1 MLPTSTDVQVTL
13 KRTPPADADAIAVLV
28 HKQTKAADL
37 SPLTPANVAKVVGA
51 LMTSK
56 LVTGK
61 SNEVNITLLGDEKD
75 RRLIVIGLGNHEKF
89 SCECLREAGG
99 VLAKQVRKHKLKSVG
114 VIVPRTSATLPGVP
128 DAPPAGVGEELA
140 PACIANGFLLG
151 SFSCRESKGT
161 AQKKDEAEQLRVK
174 LTLIAEDTRAI
185 KVSVDRA
192 VAMADAQN
200 FARTIASRPGNVI
213 NPPSLAKVAQQLAK
227 EVGLSVRV
235 LDERQM
241 AQLGMGGILAVG
253 AGSSRTPPRMI
264 VLEHSGATRASA
276 AKKKTA
282 TQASPLLVVGKAITF
297 DTGGISIKPAEKMQ
311 RMIFDKCG
319 GMAVLGLMCAVAR
332 LKLPIHVV
340 GILASAENHISE
352 TAYRPG
358 DVLRMFNGVTVE
370 VTNTD
375 AEGRLVLGDA
385 LTWGI
390 ETYKPSAVIDL
401 ATLTGGV
408 ITALGRTMAGVMSN
422 SDAIISELDR
432 ASKTAGEKFWRL
444 PLGDEQREQMKSD
457 FADIVNSA
465 GRDAHPLQ
473 GGAFLSYFVPDDGS
487 VPWAHLDIA
496 GVADTEKEQPFY
508 TKGATGWGVR
518 TLVEWVTARINGG
531 GVNPEATQAT
541 PPPAGG

>member
-1 MLPTSTDVQVTL
+1 MLPTSTDVQITV
-13 KRTPPADADAIAVLV
+13 KSAPPADADAIAVLV
-28 HKQTKAADL
+28 HKQTLGDEL
-37 SPLTPANVAKVVGA
+37 SPLTPPSAAKAVAA
-51 LMTSK
+51 LIDSR

-61 SNEVNITLLGDEKD
+61 SNEATVQLLADDKD
-75 RRLIVIGLGNHEKF
+75 RRLIVIGLGNRDKF

-99 VLAKQVRKHKLKSVG
+99 VLAKQVRKHKLKSIA
-114 VIVPRTSATLPGVP
+114 VIVPQTPATLPGVP
-128 DAPPAGVGEELA
+128 DAPPAGPGALLA
-140 PACIANGFLLG
+140 PACIAGGFALG
-151 SFSCRESKGT
+151 SFSYRESKGT
-161 AQKKDEAEQLRVK
+161 AQKKDDAGPSRVK
-174 LTLIAEDTRAI
+174 LTIVTEDSREVRA
-185 KVSVDRA
+185 SVERA
-192 VAMADAQN
+192 VVMADAQN

-227 EVGLSVRV
+227 EVGLSIRV

-253 AGSSRTPPRMI
+253 AGSSATPPRMI
-264 VLEHSGATRASA
+264 VLEHRGTASN
-276 AKKKTA
+276 AKKKRA

-297 DTGGISIKPAEKMQ
+297 DTGGISIKPADKMQ

-332 LKLPIHVV
+332 LKLPVHVV

-358 DVLRMFNGVTVE
+358 DVLKMYNGVTVE

-385 LTWGI
+385 LAWGI

-408 ITALGRTMAGVMSN
+408 ITALGKTMAGVMSN
-422 SDAIISELDR
+422 SDAIVAELDR

-457 FADIVNSA
+457 FADILNSA
-465 GRDAHPLQ
+465 GREGHPLQ
-473 GGAFLSYFVPDDGS
+473 GGAFLSYFVPEDRS

-496 GVADTEKEQPFY
+496 GVADTEKDQPFY
-508 TKGATGWGVR
+508 SKGATGWGVR
-518 TLVEWVTARINGG
+518 TLVEWVTNRASGG
-531 GVNPEATQAT
+531 GGLNPEATQST